1 MSPPSGNY
9 SEACSNLTNCILD
22 KMQENFER
30 FNNAQT
36 LQEFAEKI
44 KLVWNGVLEEN
55 FVLSLINSAEIQV
68 KYDIENQMSNWK
80 VKIGK
85 LYGRCSRRIL

>member
-1 MSPPSGNY
+1 MSPPSSNY
-9 SEACSNLTNCILD
+9 SEACSNLSNYILD

-36 LQEFAEKI
+36 LQEFAEKT

-55 FVLSLINSAEIQV
+55 FVLILINSAEIQV
-68 KYDIENQMSNWK
+68 KYDIDNQMSN
-80 VKIGK
+80 
-85 LYGRCSRRIL
+85 